1 MTSLFA
7 LVDCNNFYASCER
20 VFQPD
25 LNEVPI
31 VVLSNNDGCV
41 IARSNEAKAL
51 GIGMGEPYFKIR
63 GLELENKVKV
73 FSSNYV
79 LYGDMSDRV
88 METLAL
94 FTPNIENYSIDESFL
109 DLGNFYGKDL
119 TDYGWEIKNKVWRNT
134 GIPVSIGVGQTKV
147 LSKIA
152 NRLAKK
158 SKKANGVLVLTNPKH
173 VEAALKRTEIGDVWG
188 IGGQYKK
195 FLKRYQIETAY
206 DFITK
211 ASESWVKKQMSV
223 VGVRLHQELRGIHC
237 MELDEVLPAKKG
249 IMTSRSFGKK
259 LTKLEDVQE
268 ATANFAAKCAFKLRT
283 QNSCARSITV
293 FIETNSFSEKD
304 LQYRAKK
311 TVALPIASSSD
322 IEIIHYADIALKAI
336 FREGYFYKRT
346 GVFVSDIIPNSQ
358 VQTGLFDTI
367 DREKHNKLM
376 HALDYLNTRYER
388 GKVKIGKQ
396 GYGSDWQ
403 LKCEHRSPR
412 YTTNINE
419 LPVVNVGFKQ

>member
-25 LNEVPI
+25 LNGVPI

-51 GIGMGEPYFKIR
+51 GIIMGEPYFKIR

-73 FSSNYV
+73 FSSNYA
-79 LYGDMSDRV
+79 LYGNMSDRV
-88 METLAL
+88 MNTLAE

-119 TDYGWEIKNKVWRNT
+119 TSYSWEIKNRVWRNT
-134 GIPVSIGVGQTKV
+134 GIPVSIGVGRTKV

-158 SKKANGVLVLTNPKH
+158 SAKANGVLVLTDPKH
-173 VEAALKRTEIGDVWG
+173 IEAALKRTEIGDIWG
-188 IGGQYKK
+188 IGGQYKR
-195 FLKRYQIETAY
+195 FLKKYLIETAF

-223 VGVRLHQELRGIHC
+223 VGLRLHQELRGINC
-237 MELDEVLPAKKG
+237 MELDQVMPTKKG

-268 ATANFAAKCAFKLRT
+268 ATANFAAKCAFKLRQ
-283 QNSCARSITV
+283 QNSCARTITV
-293 FIETNSFSEKD
+293 FIETNRFAEKD
-304 LQYRAKK
+304 SQYGAKK
-311 TVALPIASSSD
+311 TVNLPVPTNSD

-336 FREGYFYKRT
+336 FRQGYFYKRT
-346 GVFVSDIIPNSQ
+346 GVFVTDIIPSDQ
-358 VQTGLFDTI
+358 VQSNLFDTV
-367 DREKHNKLM
+367 DREKHSKLM
-376 HALDYLNTRYER
+376 DALDYLNSRYER

-403 LKCEHRSPR
+403 LKCEHLSPC
-412 YTTNINE
+412 YTTRLSDI
-419 LPVVNVGFKQ
+419 PIVYCR